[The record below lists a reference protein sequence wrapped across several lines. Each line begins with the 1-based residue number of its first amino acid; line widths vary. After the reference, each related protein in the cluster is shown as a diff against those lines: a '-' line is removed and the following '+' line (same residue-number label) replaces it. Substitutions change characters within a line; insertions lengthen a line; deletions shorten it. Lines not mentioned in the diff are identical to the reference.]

1 MKQILPLITLL
12 FFSQAFGQ
20 IDNRSQPDSIYQN
33 RKVKKIYAY
42 LNSKKDLSEI
52 IEFDIDG
59 RKTRSVKYSASYDK
73 KTRARKKIDL
83 ITSFKYDLKLRLTQ
97 IIDSVIFWNNSCRVN
112 NHYFYYDTNG
122 ILNIVK
128 YYEAPFETPISET
141 YYYENPFRT
150 TTIRRNDSL
159 ILYCK
164 TKEYE
169 KDFYVN
175 KFYGYYYE
183 AKLKS
188 GVSVYQGDTSRYQY
202 SDYSD
207 MQRFE
212 DTKTIKNTFNS
223 KGQLITSDVNSVFM
237 NYRTSRYKL
246 TYSYYSNGLLESI
259 RDMFQSI
266 SNMNSVN
273 KSFAQHGV
281 WRYGGFTNIS

>member
-1 MKQILPLITLL
+1 VLGETLNDILRITGMKLILTIILPL
-12 FFSQAFGQ
+12 FFIQAYGQ

-52 IEFDIDG
+52 IEFDRGG
-59 RKTRSVKYSASYDK
+59 RKIRSVKYSASYDK
-73 KTRARKKIDL
+73 KTRGRKRIDL
-83 ITSFKYDLKLRLTQ
+83 IRSFKYDSESRLTQ
-97 IIDSVIFWNNSCRVN
+97 IIDSVIYWNNSCRVN
-112 NHYFYYDTNG
+112 NRYFYYDTNG
-122 ILNIVK
+122 ALNVVK
-128 YYEAPFETPISET
+128 YYEAPFQTPVSET
-141 YYYENPFRT
+141 YYYQNPFRT
-150 TTIRRNDSL
+150 TTIRQNDTL

-169 KDFYVN
+169 KGFYVN

-188 GVSVYQGDTSRYQY
+188 GVSVYRGDTSRYQY

-212 DTKTIKNTFNS
+212 DTTTIKNTFNS

-237 NYRTSRYKL
+237 NERASRFKL
-246 TYSYYSNGLLESI
+246 TYNYYSNGLLKNI
-259 RDMFQSI
+259 RGYVPEFFKYEFYD
-266 SNMNSVN
+266 
-273 KSFAQHGV
+273 
-281 WRYGGFTNIS
+281 